1 MHIELNLKKNKKHLI
16 SVIKWGLVKEHVTSE
31 FILRLFS
38 RDIVFLLEQE
48 VFSSYELIGERFSL
62 CL

>member
-31 FILRLFS
+31 FILRLEY
-38 RDIVFLLEQE
+38 LAET
-48 VFSSYELIGERFSL
+48 
-62 CL
+62 